1 MMEQIPELF
10 DVADRL
16 YNKMSLFVE
25 KMYNFFESDKV
36 DHTELFVSL
45 DHYIQA
51 ILLKV
56 AMADEKLYDVELS
69 FIKKI
74 VDYDDLFKSISFDDN
89 KNLETAIAIADEEL
103 EKVPLFVK
111 LSVYCD
117 KKVDSLCQVIKP
129 TYCQVIYDNL
139 RRISNYLKY
148 VDGFVL
154 GVEDKVGKDVLK
166 TIIEYYKKKYVK
178 YAPERRKDYKGE
190 VKNDKSN

>member
-56 AMADEKLYDVELS
+56 AMADEKLYVVE
-69 FIKKI
+69 
-74 VDYDDLFKSISFDDN
+74 
-89 KNLETAIAIADEEL
+89 
-103 EKVPLFVK
+103 VPLFVK

-178 YAPERRKDYKGE
+178 YAPERRKD
-190 VKNDKSN
+190 

>member
-89 KNLETAIAIADEEL
+89 KSLETAIAIADKEL

-129 TYCQVIYDNL
+129 TCCQVIYDNL

-154 GVEDKVGKDVLK
+154 EVEDKVGKDVLK

-178 YAPERRKDYKGE
+178 YAPERRKD
-190 VKNDKSN
+190 